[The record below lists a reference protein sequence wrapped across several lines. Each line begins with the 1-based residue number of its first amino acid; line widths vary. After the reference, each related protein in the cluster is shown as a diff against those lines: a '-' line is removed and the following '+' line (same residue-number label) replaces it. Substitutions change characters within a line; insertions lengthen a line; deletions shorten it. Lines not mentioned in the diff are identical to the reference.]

1 MRKRVNFFLNIW
13 SFPAE
18 SVFGAPTVL
27 PNEFL
32 QGDEVAVDSIIKN
45 FQKTLD
51 ALAFSLPRHNSSSS
65 LALPGELLAQLLSAQ
80 LVWVRRGGAVP
91 LLRPL
96 YDGPYAVIC
105 RGGRSFTLQIGSWEE
120 VVAVSRLKACTT
132 EDAALGGSPMETQ
145 SVRLRVYLR
154 TRGYKTPVSIT
165 VHTPYINAYVI
176 QIN

>member
-1 MRKRVNFFLNIW
+1 MRKSVNFFLNIW

-18 SVFGAPTVL
+18 SVLGAPTVL

-45 FQKTLD
+45 FK
-51 ALAFSLPRHNSSSS
+51 
-65 LALPGELLAQLLSAQ
+65 
-80 LVWVRRGGAVP
+80 
-91 LLRPL
+91 
-96 YDGPYAVIC
+96 
-105 RGGRSFTLQIGSWEE
+105 RSFTLQIGSREE

-154 TRGYKTPVSIT
+154 TRGYKTPVSIP